1 MLAKQQKRASHSA
14 NSRSKK
20 RIPLRSRLL
29 PYRLHRRRGPSLV
42 RHTGNSHPSLA
53 VKMSSPATDEQII
66 ALDDK
71 LLNYPQSTSA
81 EAGASPDMK
90 RFLYAQQQLAEQGK
104 ARTRAWPKNKSTCV
118 SHHQL
123 LEFRR
128 TSHQPTRYLP
138 CAGAHS
144 CRRRWLNLGRKSRR
158 ST

>member
-1 MLAKQQKRASHSA
+1 
-14 NSRSKK
+14 
-20 RIPLRSRLL
+20 
-29 PYRLHRRRGPSLV
+29 
-42 RHTGNSHPSLA
+42 
-53 VKMSSPATDEQII
+53 MSSPATDEQII

-90 RFLYAQQQLAEQGK
+90 RFLYAQQQLAAQGK

-123 LEFRR
+123 LEFRL
-128 TSHQPTRYLP
+128 TSRQPTRYLP

-158 ST
+158 STW

>member
-1 MLAKQQKRASHSA
+1 MRATSPLLGVCGNACLLA
-14 NSRSKK
+14 RSKK
-20 RIPLRSRLL
+20 TNPLYKSFTGSTGAASWVL
-29 PYRLHRRRGPSLV
+29 PRTSHRQQPQVCR
-42 RHTGNSHPSLA
+42 
-53 VKMSSPATDEQII
+53 MSSPATDEQIT